1 MSIFDTNDE
10 FDFNKLTM
18 LTPTVIPGGNYFIRF
33 KINQS
38 PLYIQPPQCKSKQAM
53 VKSGKKIFCDL
64 MFTNEDEGFIRWMEN
79 LETHCKNTILKNKDK
94 WLETDLDKED
104 IENSF
109 TSPLKIF
116 KSGKFYIVRTY
127 IPNHLG
133 VCPLTVYNEYEEE
146 LPLDEIQENTELKTI
161 LEIQGIKCSVK
172 NFQIEIEMKQVMVI
186 KPKNLF
192 SKCLFST
199 NSTSAEQPTKVVST
213 KPSVTETPQKVV
225 HENEVDNYTE
235 DDASLLSPPTIHDVA
250 YNHENV
256 KMEVSEKEPSPPME
270 HQVEQS
276 SDNAI
281 SVETVPEKE
290 LQKELQN
297 ELMEVEF
304 NLEKIP
310 ETDTIELVPTTDIY
324 YKMYKDAKKRAK
336 AARDLAISSYLE
348 AMRIKNTHL
357 LDELEDDDEDEDDDL
372 DESMDEM
379 TKI

>member
-33 KINQS
+33 KINQM

-53 VKSGKKIFCDL
+53 IKSGKKIFCDL
-64 MFTNEDEGFIRWMEN
+64 MFTNEDESFIRWMEN
-79 LETHCKNTILKNKDK
+79 LETHCKNTIFKNKDK

-116 KSGKFYIVRTY
+116 KSGKYYIVRTY

-146 LPLDEIQENTELKTI
+146 LPLEEIQENTDLKTI
-161 LEIQGIKCSVK
+161 LEIQGIKCSAK

-192 SKCLFST
+192 SKCLFSK
-199 NSTSAEQPTKVVST
+199 NYSASEPST
-213 KPSVTETPQKVV
+213 KKISMQSSVITTDTPVENQEEPDVSSVEIETPINSFM
-225 HENEVDNYTE
+225 EEEVDEHMKLEQDTSSE
-235 DDASLLSPPTIHDVA
+235 EPTTQKEETSIT
-250 YNHENV
+250 V
-256 KMEVSEKEPSPPME
+256 K
-270 HQVEQS
+270 
-276 SDNAI
+276 
-281 SVETVPEKE
+281 TVPEKE
-290 LQKELQN
+290 IQN

-304 NLEKIP
+304 DLEKIP
-310 ETDTIELVPTTDIY
+310 ETETIQLVPTTDIY
-324 YKMYKDAKKRAK
+324 YKMYRDAKKRAK

-357 LDELEDDDEDEDDDL
+357 LDELEEDDEDEDNDL
-372 DESMDEM
+372 DESMDEL